1 MKTLL
6 ILFSLLVLTSC
17 GQTKTGGDDGP
28 SPNPGVACNASLY
41 NCASLD
47 YYKDQFT
54 DRYGIP
60 VNYLITFDTAGETG
74 GSGSAGTTVGV
85 CRVWTNG
92 YKEVLINR
100 TWWEDQQ
107 KEAKTLSLNNGNYI
121 VNNYSY
127 NFGDLE
133 QRKNAEINLNLSNG
147 TNFSDVN
154 LITSSNNKFEIRSK
168 TCSESGGNQTCTVK
182 LKFNTLENEE
192 LGVYTTSIS
201 NGNRTIQIQVEV
213 IASPTSPYYGELSR
227 KVLIYHEIGH
237 CSLDRPHNSNR
248 DTSVSPNRPESMMYP
263 TINPIVYWYSQ
274 NQTWY
279 DYYENEL
286 IDNREDLNASYFSM
300 AMQSEEEVMPDENK
314 DHGDCVQF
322 MD

>member
-17 GQTKTGGDDGP
+17 GQPKSGGDDGP

-47 YYKDQFT
+47 YYRDQFT
-54 DRYGIP
+54 NRYGIP

-107 KEAKTLSLNNGNYI
+107 KESKTLSLNNGNYI

-147 TNFSDVN
+147 TNFTDVN
-154 LITSSNNKFEIRSK
+154 LIASSNNKFEIRSK

-182 LKFNTLENEE
+182 LKFNTLENED
-192 LGVYTTSIS
+192 LGVETTTIS
-201 NGNRTIQIQVEV
+201 NGSRNIQIQVEV
-213 IASPTSPYYGELSR
+213 IASPTTPYYGELSR

-237 CSLDRPHNSNR
+237 CSLDRPHDSGR
-248 DTSVSPNRPESMMYP
+248 DTSVSPNRPDSMMYP

-274 NQTWY
+274 SQAWY

-300 AMQSEEEVMPDENK
+300 AMQSEEEIMPDEHK
-314 DHGDCVQF
+314 DHGDCVKF